1 LAEAAENPGAQVADR
16 DTATPAGP
24 EAARFTIRSAAY
36 CVLCDRMVECRP
48 DGTCPDGHPANA
60 LSGAIP
66 LGAADPVP
74 QLPRFNIAA
83 FALPPVWG
91 PAHGQWVGAIFLPI
105 WLFADSAIAAAS
117 RGGIAR
123 IGAVAVGVLTVA
135 FQAFFAKRANGV
147 AWRRVSDRMGIDLFV
162 KRERVWAL
170 VCVPLGLLMLGWAFY
185 YRLALA

>member
-1 LAEAAENPGAQVADR
+1 MRRASLFAPQR
-16 DTATPAGP
+16 TAWCATGWSSP
-24 EAARFTIRSAAY
+24 E
-36 CVLCDRMVECRP
+36 P
-48 DGTCPDGHPANA
+48 DGTCPVGHPAAA

-66 LGAADPVP
+66 LDADEPLP
-74 QLPRFNIAA
+74 QLPRFNIGA

-123 IGAVAVGVLTVA
+123 IGAVLVAVLTLA

-147 AWRRVSDRMGIDLFV
+147 AWRRVSDRMGIDQFV
-162 KRERVWAL
+162 RRERVWAL
-170 VCVPLGLLMLGWAFY
+170 VCVPLGLALLGWAFY
-185 YRLALA
+185 YRLVLA